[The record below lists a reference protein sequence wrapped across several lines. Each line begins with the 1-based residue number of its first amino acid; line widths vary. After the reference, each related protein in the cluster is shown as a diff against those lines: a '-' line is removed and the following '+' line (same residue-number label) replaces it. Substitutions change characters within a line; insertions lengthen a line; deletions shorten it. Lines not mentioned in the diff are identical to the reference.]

1 MDMYDWQMVTVYHD
15 NTDVYTGLWG
25 EMDEDMQV
33 ECKTYGDMYLL
44 SNVEYEDVVII
55 ICN

>member
-1 MDMYDWQMVTVYHD
+1 MDMRDWQMVTVYHD
-15 NTDVYTGLWG
+15 NTDVYTGLWSN
-25 EMDEDMQV
+25 MDEDMQA

-55 ICN
+55 LCN